1 MSLFSPM
8 KSIDTFLF
16 SKCDEFKKNST
27 YQKLTDFNATIEQ
40 DSRDLFNFLLSA
52 LFFLIPLAITLALFL
67 RNSSIKSDIAQR
79 EQVAQEAEKF
89 LAIKNKTLG
98 ILRPVLSNP
107 KVNNQNDFL
116 TQIKSVAGQLPS
128 NKVGISNFDLIEIG
142 EGLSKVQAT
151 ITFEG
156 AYNRNLAQFIENLVN
171 RKKILFVG
179 SKITK
184 NPDTDLL
191 SGNIQIVHFSK

>member
-1 MSLFSPM
+1 MSLFNPM

-16 SKCDEFKKNST
+16 SKCDDFKKNST

-52 LFFLIPLAITLALFL
+52 LFFLIPLAITFALFL
-67 RNSSIKSDIAQR
+67 RNSSIKSDIAQK

-89 LAIKNKTLG
+89 LAIKSKTLN
-98 ILRPVLSNP
+98 ILKPVLSSP
-107 KVNNQNDFL
+107 KINNQSDLLN
-116 TQIKSVAGQLPS
+116 QIKSVAGQLPA
-128 NKVGISNFDLIEIG
+128 NKIGISNFDLVEIG
-142 EGLSKVQAT
+142 EGLSKVQAN
-151 ITFEG
+151 ITFQG

-171 RKKILFVG
+171 RKKVLFVG

-184 NPDTDLL
+184 NPATDLL
-191 SGNIQIVHFSK
+191 SGIIKIVHFSK